1 MFEELKIRVEYVA
14 FSERR
19 VIYMFRIFGKLWYV
33 DNKDVLEELKVTDK
47 LCDEL
52 LKKLDAQ
59 RQRDIE
65 FSLQLETFLKEYAE
79 FTDQDFEKIRKKT
92 QFKKLEES

>member
-1 MFEELKIRVEYVA
+1 MFK
-14 FSERR
+14 
-19 VIYMFRIFGKLWYV
+19 IFGRLWYV
-33 DNKDVLEELKVTDK
+33 DNKDVLEELKITDG

-59 RQRDIE
+59 HQSDIE
-65 FSLQLETFLKEYAE
+65 FSLWLEEFLREYAG
-79 FTDQDFEKIRKKT
+79 FTDQDFEKIRKKA

>member
-1 MFEELKIRVEYVA
+1 
-14 FSERR
+14 
-19 VIYMFRIFGKLWYV
+19 MFRIFGRLWYV

-52 LKKLDAQ
+52 LKKLDADAE
-59 RQRDIE
+59 RDIK
-65 FSLQLETFLKEYAE
+65 FSLQLEEFLREYAAL
-79 FTDQDFEKIRKKT
+79 TDQDFERIRKKA

>member
-1 MFEELKIRVEYVA
+1 
-14 FSERR
+14 
-19 VIYMFRIFGKLWYV
+19 MFRIFGRLWYV

-59 RQRDIE
+59 RQRDMHYSERVTVYRGCSYIFVGIKTE
-65 FSLQLETFLKEYAE
+65 PQS
-79 FTDQDFEKIRKKT
+79 RKKHR
-92 QFKKLEES
+92 L

>member
-1 MFEELKIRVEYVA
+1 
-14 FSERR
+14 
-19 VIYMFRIFGKLWYV
+19 MFRIFGRLWYV

-52 LKKLDAQ
+52 LKKLDADAE
-59 RQRDIE
+59 RDIE
-65 FSLQLETFLKEYAE
+65 FSLQLEEFLREYAAL
-79 FTDQDFEKIRKKT
+79 TDQDFERIRKKA

>member
-1 MFEELKIRVEYVA
+1 
-14 FSERR
+14 
-19 VIYMFRIFGKLWYV
+19 MFRIFGRLWYV

-59 RQRDIE
+59 CQRDIE
-65 FSLQLETFLKEYAE
+65 FSLQLETFLKEYAG
-79 FTDQDFEKIRKKT
+79 FTDQDFEKIRKKI
-92 QFKKLEES
+92 QFKKLEEES

>member
-1 MFEELKIRVEYVA
+1 MAY
-14 FSERR
+14 SERR
-19 VIYMFRIFGKLWYV
+19 VIYMFRIFGRLWYV

-52 LKKLDAQ
+52 LKKLDADAE
-59 RQRDIE
+59 RDIK
-65 FSLQLETFLKEYAE
+65 FSLQLEEFLREYAAL
-79 FTDQDFEKIRKKT
+79 TDQDFERIRKKA

>member
-1 MFEELKIRVEYVA
+1 
-14 FSERR
+14 
-19 VIYMFRIFGKLWYV
+19 MFRIFGKLWYV